1 MMASTLVTNPYTAQ
15 ALSQNPNYTYVTAP
29 QPPPSPP
36 VDETSKCSLP
46 SISSLLGV
54 ADGLSPQEQ
63 QAQAQQQGQSKC
75 GT

>member
-1 MMASTLVTNPYTAQ
+1 MMASSLVSNPYTAQ
-15 ALSQNPNYTYVTAP
+15 LGHNPAYTYVTAP

-54 ADGLSPQEQ
+54 ADGLTPQEQ
-63 QAQAQQQGQSKC
+63 QAQQVQQG
-75 GT
+75 